1 MVKKVFTRQIILL
14 SLISFFTDV
23 ASEMLYPI
31 IPIYLK
37 SVGFSVLFIGILE
50 GIAESIA
57 SLSKGYFGNLSDKIG
72 KRLPFVRW
80 GYTLSSIA
88 KPMMGLFP
96 YPITIFFARTLDR
109 FGKGIRTSAR
119 DALLSDESTPE
130 NKGKVFGFH
139 RAADTAGAVVGPIIT
154 LLILNTI
161 SIGYRNLFILSAIP
175 GVVVILLCFV
185 LREKKREL
193 QKSPEKSNFFV
204 FITYLKKSPANYRLV
219 VIPLLIFALINSSD
233 FFLLLKVK
241 EYGYS
246 DSKVILF
253 YILFN
258 FSYALFSF
266 PSGRIADKIGL
277 KKVITFGL
285 LIFSLVY
292 VLINVSGS
300 FAWLIFVFLLY
311 GLFSSSTEGM
321 IKALITN
328 IVPSSETATALGT
341 YNSLSSIGVLLSSSI
356 AGLLWNFFGSTV
368 ALGFSGLVSFIIF
381 FYFAFL
387 LKLKVND

>member
-88 KPMMGLFP
+88 KPMMGLLP

-185 LREKKREL
+185 LKEKKREL

-246 DSKVILF
+246 DSNVILF

-387 LKLKVND
+387 LKFKEK

>member
-1 MVKKVFTRQIILL
+1 
-14 SLISFFTDV
+14 
-23 ASEMLYPI
+23 
-31 IPIYLK
+31 
-37 SVGFSVLFIGILE
+37 VGFSVLFIGILE

-185 LREKKREL
+185 LKEKKREL

-292 VLINVSGS
+292 VLINLSGS

-341 YNSLSSIGVLLSSSI
+341 YNSLSSVGVLLSSSI

-387 LKLKVND
+387 LKLKEK

>member
-161 SIGYRNLFILSAIP
+161 SIGYRYLFILSAIP
-175 GVVVILLCFV
+175 GVFVILLCFV
-185 LREKKREL
+185 LKEKKREL

-292 VLINVSGS
+292 LLINVSGS

-387 LKLKVND
+387 LKLNEK

>member
-88 KPMMGLFP
+88 KPMMGLLP

-185 LREKKREL
+185 LKEKKREL

-241 EYGYS
+241 
-246 DSKVILF
+246 
-253 YILFN
+253 
-258 FSYALFSF
+258 
-266 PSGRIADKIGL
+266 
-277 KKVITFGL
+277 
-285 LIFSLVY
+285 
-292 VLINVSGS
+292 
-300 FAWLIFVFLLY
+300 
-311 GLFSSSTEGM
+311 
-321 IKALITN
+321 
-328 IVPSSETATALGT
+328 
-341 YNSLSSIGVLLSSSI
+341 
-356 AGLLWNFFGSTV
+356 
-368 ALGFSGLVSFIIF
+368 
-381 FYFAFL
+381 
-387 LKLKVND
+387 

>member
-161 SIGYRNLFILSAIP
+161 SIGYRYLFILSAIP
-175 GVVVILLCFV
+175 GVFVILLCFV
-185 LREKKREL
+185 LKEKKREL
-193 QKSPEKSNFFV
+193 QKSLEKSNFFV

-292 VLINVSGS
+292 LLINVSGS

-387 LKLKVND
+387 LKLKEK

>member
-185 LREKKREL
+185 LKEKKREL

-292 VLINVSGS
+292 VLINLSGS

-341 YNSLSSIGVLLSSSI
+341 YNSLSSVGVLLSSSI

-387 LKLKVND
+387 LKLKEK

>member
-185 LREKKREL
+185 LKEKKREL

-277 KKVITFGL
+277 KEVITFGL

-387 LKLKVND
+387 LKLKEK

>member
-161 SIGYRNLFILSAIP
+161 SIGYRYLFILSAIP
-175 GVVVILLCFV
+175 GVFVILLCFV
-185 LREKKREL
+185 LKEKKREL

-387 LKLKVND
+387 LKLKEK

>member
-88 KPMMGLFP
+88 KPMMGLLP

-185 LREKKREL
+185 LKEKKREL

-246 DSKVILF
+246 DSNVILF

-387 LKLKVND
+387 LKLKEK

>member
-161 SIGYRNLFILSAIP
+161 SIGYRYLFILSAIP
-175 GVVVILLCFV
+175 GVFVILLCFV
-185 LREKKREL
+185 LKEKKREL

-292 VLINVSGS
+292 LLINVSGS

-387 LKLKVND
+387 LKLKEK

>member
-88 KPMMGLFP
+88 KPMMGLLP

-185 LREKKREL
+185 LKEKKREL

-246 DSKVILF
+246 DSNVILF

-356 AGLLWNFFGSTV
+356 VGLLWNFFGSTV

-387 LKLKVND
+387 LKLKEK

>member
-387 LKLKVND
+387 LKLKEK

>member
-185 LREKKREL
+185 LKEKKREL

-258 FSYALFSF
+258 FSYAFFSF

-387 LKLKVND
+387 LKLNEK

>member
-88 KPMMGLFP
+88 KPMMGLLP

-185 LREKKREL
+185 LKEKKREL

-292 VLINVSGS
+292 ALINVSGS

-387 LKLKVND
+387 LKLKEK

>member
-88 KPMMGLFP
+88 KPMMGLLP

-161 SIGYRNLFILSAIP
+161 SIGYKILFILSAIP

-185 LREKKREL
+185 LKEKKRGL

-219 VIPLLIFALINSSD
+219 VIPLLIFSLINSSD

-292 VLINVSGS
+292 VLINLSGS

-387 LKLKVND
+387 LKLKEK